1 MTVWPPQLMV
11 SVSPAAAPVP
21 ARPTTTGVPFEASP
35 ALMPPPP
42 FSGIDGDRRRRRRR
56 RVDGH
61 RLTVG
66 VGIDIA
72 HGVDDP
78 HLVGEARAVRRGI
91 GIAPGAGRA
100 GGDIGPVGA
109 AVAAD
114 LHRLAGAERAVRARH
129 RQRRVVGDIVAR
141 RRAAVGGNRRD
152 RNRRR
157 RRRRVDRHRGRR
169 RVGADIAR
177 CVGQPGRHVERAL
190 ALRRDRRRQA
200 PSPSRC
206 CPRCRPPGAC
216 R

>member
-1 MTVWPPQLMV
+1 MTVWLPQLMV

-21 ARPTTTGVPFEASP
+21 VRPTTTGVPFEASA

-61 RLTVG
+61 RLAVG
-66 VGIDIA
+66 VGTDIA

-78 HLVGEARAVRRGI
+78 RLVGEARAVRRGI
-91 GIAPGAGRA
+91 GIAPGGRRA
-100 GGDIGPVGA
+100 GGDIEPAGA

-129 RQRRVVGDIVAR
+129 RQRRVVGDKVAR
-141 RRAAVGGNRRD
+141 RGAAVGGNRRD

-157 RRRRVDRHRGRR
+157 RRRRVDRYREVAVEFAPTLPAMSVSLAVTLNVPWPCAAIVPAGT
-169 RVGADIAR
+169 VTVALLPEMSAAR
-177 CVGQPGRHVERAL
+177 SV
-190 ALRRDRRRQA
+190 
-200 PSPSRC
+200 
-206 CPRCRPPGAC
+206 
-216 R
+216 